1 MPTITLRYKE
11 TILKEYD
18 LPKDKAMTI
27 GRYDS
32 NDIVIENLAVSG
44 HHAKID
50 FTENGYLLTDLK
62 STNGTFINEEL
73 VSTHW
78 LKHKDIIIIGKHTL
92 VFAYGEGETQ
102 PESVPGGMDQ
112 TMIMDTDAYRSLLTK
127 NIPKPVIQPSA
138 PELSGTL
145 SFLAGGTGDIQLS
158 KKLTKIGKE
167 PSCDIVINGL
177 MVGKIAATI
186 SRRPAGYYLSY
197 VSGMAKPRING
208 RTVKESA
215 KLNEFDVIELGPFK
229 AEFVLEK

>member
-1 MPTITLRYKE
+1 MPTLTLRYKE

-18 LPKDKAMTI
+18 LPKDKAVTI

-62 STNGTFINEEL
+62 STNGTFVNEDL

-78 LKHKDIIIIGKHTL
+78 LQHQDVIIIGKHTL
-92 VFAYGEGETQ
+92 VFAYGDKEPRPEG
-102 PESVPGGMDQ
+102 VPGGMDQ
-112 TMIMDTDAYRSLLTK
+112 TMIMDTDGYRALLSK
-127 NIPKPVIQPSA
+127 NIPKPVVQASSPEPSG
-138 PELSGTL
+138 SL
-145 SFLAGGTGDIQLS
+145 SFLAGGEGDLRLS

-167 PSCDIVINGL
+167 PSCDIVISGF

-208 RTVKESA
+208 QTIRESA
-215 KLNEFDVIELGPFK
+215 KLNEFDVIELGPLK
-229 AEFVLEK
+229 AEFILEN